1 MITEM
6 DLRKSVLPLI
16 SIIRPTYKRAAFLS
30 RAVDS
35 ALNQSYPNIEA
46 VSDTH
51 LDVYKRQIL
60 GRVGIF

>member
-16 SIIRPTYKRAAFLS
+16 SIIIPTYKIAAFLS

-46 VSDTH
+46 VSYTH